1 MFQWVPIIRGFS
13 LFVSRPGPYSPQIS
27 LNMFFKKSK
36 WFQSDW
42 VECEQHFSLAKRCS
56 TRFFFFFFCLFDCQQ
71 YVTCQTQSL
80 GRDPACRIIF
90 LWHTKATKVC
100 LLHVAKLISSFQRR
114 RKSAPKIIFGGFTRA
129 PYYKPRPRTVCAFT
143 LLAVSPSPLLR
154 LILHAFWMSLWCFT
168 VLFFL
173 VIEREDLACSRDYFF
188 LLRAR
193 RNKSRSSVSESL

>member
-1 MFQWVPIIRGFS
+1 MGANYTRIFTLCESAWS
-13 LFVSRPGPYSPQIS
+13 LFSSNNSKYVFQKVKMIPEWLGWMWATFQLSQEVQHKV
-27 LNMFFKKSK
+27 FF
-36 WFQSDW
+36 
-42 VECEQHFSLAKRCS
+42 V
-56 TRFFFFFFCLFDCQQ
+56 FFCLFDCQQ

-114 RKSAPKIIFGGFTRA
+114 RKPAPKIIFGGFTRA
-129 PYYKPRPRTVCAFT
+129 PYHKPRPRTVCAFT

-154 LILHAFWMSLWCFT
+154 LILHAFLMSLWCFT